1 MVQFRQ
7 PFESTIS
14 SSKSSYDRSACST
27 IGFAV
32 VTASFKLD
40 LYVSSSPGSSNT
52 VFRIAATSAITAPNP
67 ACSDFTHP
75 RIASKY
81 ANSSVFSCSVM
92 FNCFAIADSFL
103 LPETAP
109 AKDTTSPGAA
119 LRLCTFQEGSANC
132 EH

>member
-75 RIASKY
+75 KIASRY
-81 ANSSVFSCSVM
+81 ANKSILSWTLIS
-92 FNCFAIADSFL
+92 NFAIVRSFL
-103 LPETAP
+103 NISDGLPRL
-109 AKDTTSPGAA
+109 DTTALEMAEAKHVVRKGAA
-119 LRLCTFQEGSANC
+119 
-132 EH
+132 